1 MQGPARGTGTLTRVQ
16 GSTVGMLL
24 RRDRAMIAVL
34 IMLDVAFHAGRAGTV
49 SAADIAERAG
59 LARRGIEPLLQSLS
73 RSALL
78 ESVRG
83 PRGGYRLGRPRRDIR
98 LSEVVE
104 VAVSD
109 DAAGEDGP
117 MGTLFAKVVEP
128 CWRQLDE
135 ALQEQLQAL
144 TLDDLVRRA
153 EGAGLRRPLAEPISF
168 SI

>member
-1 MQGPARGTGTLTRVQ
+1 
-16 GSTVGMLL
+16 MLL

-34 IMLDVAFHAGRAGTV
+34 VMLDVAFHAGRAGTV

-59 LARRGIEPLLQSLS
+59 LARRGIEPLLQGLS
-73 RSALL
+73 RSSLL

-104 VAVSD
+104 VAVSE
-109 DAAGEDGP
+109 DAAGADGP
-117 MGTLFAKVVEP
+117 VGALFARVVEP
-128 CWRQLDE
+128 AWRRFDDSLRAQLHE
-135 ALQEQLQAL
+135 L

-153 EGAGLRRPLAEPISF
+153 EDAGLRRPLAEPISF